1 MFYQFKMYLFWDI
14 QNEFLKLK
22 NPKANDENTLKTNH
36 KEVQKK
42 IDSIEE
48 EFT

>member
-1 MFYQFKMYLFWDI
+1 ME
-14 QNEFLKLK
+14 NA
-22 NPKANDENTLKTNH
+22 KANDDKILKTNL

>member
-1 MFYQFKMYLFWDI
+1 ME
-14 QNEFLKLK
+14 NA
-22 NPKANDENTLKTNH
+22 KANDDKILKTTL

>member
-1 MFYQFKMYLFWDI
+1 ME
-14 QNEFLKLK
+14 NA
-22 NPKANDENTLKTNH
+22 KANDDKILKTNL

-42 IDSIEE
+42 IESIEE